1 MKKNKSDKIEFRGYP
16 FYEITS
22 YGYNFV
28 FNKKTIIEAKNQ
40 GISEQNAYSSI
51 LGKYCGMLKRDKLI
65 VKALVN
71 NNIKKVYDI
80 GGDRGGLAQLLKLDG
95 IDVTVFEPRSDSV
108 EYMKLHNIDC
118 KEISVQEL
126 TKNFKDYISC
136 GPETAIVCLNF
147 THAKWKNE
155 NEKKDF
161 FELINKS
168 GIKIFIFSWIGK
180 MNNIFTNFEED
191 HSFNPNVKGYYFIQL
206 LIYLFNKLR
215 LSKFVRYFNFLK
227 IETEYETMQRLL
239 INKENKE
246 NN

>member
-1 MKKNKSDKIEFRGYP
+1 MWLILYIPCSKSFFLVDLLLITSVIHSYKSDR
-16 FYEITS
+16 FYERIT
-22 YGYNFV
+22 
-28 FNKKTIIEAKNQ
+28 
-40 GISEQNAYSSI
+40 
-51 LGKYCGMLKRDKLI
+51 LGKDFKFKYDFHWHNISYSLNGNYRVKGDSLILDSNPQRDKLI

-155 NEKKDF
+155 NEKK
-161 FELINKS
+161 
-168 GIKIFIFSWIGK
+168 
-180 MNNIFTNFEED
+180 
-191 HSFNPNVKGYYFIQL
+191 
-206 LIYLFNKLR
+206 
-215 LSKFVRYFNFLK
+215 
-227 IETEYETMQRLL
+227 
-239 INKENKE
+239 ENC
-246 NN
+246 